1 MRCVLQE
8 MQITDKRLLRVIP
21 DYFINLIVPASME
34 EEDFEKFHTDFGFA
48 MKVIRHQKDDAVEI
62 IEGTKNRKIDR
73 DTAEF
78 LNVAASLQLVYDEP
92 EEEAEVDMCK
102 AMEENNKRM
111 KIQGA
116 IDAYRDVEL
125 DDQTIIEKLMEKFDL
140 SRSDAEKYVLPVAV

>member
-21 DYFINLIVPASME
+21 DYFVNLIVPASME
-34 EEDFEKFHTDFGFA
+34 EEHFEKFHTDFGFA
-48 MKVIRHQKDDAVEI
+48 MKVIKHQKDDAVEI
-62 IEGTKNRKIDR
+62 IKGTKDRKIDR
-73 DTAEF
+73 DTGEF
-78 LNVAASLQLVYDEP
+78 LNVAASLQLVYDES

-116 IDAYRDVEL
+116 IDAYRDVGL